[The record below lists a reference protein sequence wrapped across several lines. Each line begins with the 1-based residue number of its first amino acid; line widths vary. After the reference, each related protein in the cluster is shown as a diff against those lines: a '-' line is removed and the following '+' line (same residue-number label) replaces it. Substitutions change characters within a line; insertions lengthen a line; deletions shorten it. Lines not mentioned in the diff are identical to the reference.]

1 MTATFIRVEG
11 ICPVTAAHVACDLA
25 LQSRTLAD
33 KAWRTAAAWSSRP
46 LALGG
51 LLDDDDATR
60 LAWVALRGVSED
72 RVAVLAESVVE
83 RLETRIDPL
92 LRELVARRRA
102 LGDHIVLITDL
113 PVVFAK
119 PLLADL
125 DADELWSNRLEVR
138 AGRLTGALESPL
150 VASRLAATAL
160 RAWSETTDRP
170 LQHCTAYAAR
180 GTDLTL
186 LSSVGNPCAVRPD
199 RHLSSAA
206 RRFGWP
212 VEGTA

>member
-11 ICPVTAAHVACDLA
+11 ICPVTAAHVAGDLA

-60 LAWVALRGVSED
+60 LAWIALRGVSED
-72 RVAVLAESVVE
+72 RVAVLAESVVA

-102 LGDHIVLITDL
+102 LGDHVVLLTDL
-113 PVVFAK
+113 PDAFAE

-138 AGRLTGALESPL
+138 AGRLTGALASPL

-160 RAWSETTDRP
+160 RDWSENTNRS

-180 GTDLTL
+180 GSDLAL
-186 LSSVGNPCAVRPD
+186 LSAVGNPCAVRPD
-199 RHLSSAA
+199 RHLASAA

-212 VEGTA
+212 VEVQA